1 MSNSDY
7 ENEYRKWV
15 ASLSP
20 KKRAELAEQ
29 GLDQPL
35 ANDTHIVKGDHSI
48 LLENTPTTDE
58 SYSDDEIPIDD
69 TNVEERSKGYAAQ
82 LLAWVFG
89 RLQSCR
95 TVKSANIDRDALIFA
110 LGMATLEGRTQ
121 TEIANSY
128 GITKAAFS
136 ARVKSWQKLLG
147 LKPSSFMKSE
157 QACKA
162 YRNARL
168 RNLTKEQ

>member
-1 MSNSDY
+1 MSSSDY
-7 ENEYRKWV
+7 EAVYRKWV
-15 ASLSP
+15 DSLTP
-20 KKRAELAEQ
+20 KQRAKLVEQ

-35 ANDTHIVKGDHSI
+35 ADDTHIVKGDHSI
-48 LLENTPTTDE
+48 LLENTPATDE
-58 SYSDDEIPIDD
+58 PFTDIEPPDD

-95 TVKSANIDRDALIFA
+95 TTKSANIDRDALIFA

-121 TEIANSY
+121 TEIADSY

-168 RNLTKEQ
+168 RNLTRKQ

>member
-1 MSNSDY
+1 MA
-7 ENEYRKWV
+7 NEAYK
-15 ASLSP
+15 L
-20 KKRAELAEQ
+20 KGTK
-29 GLDQPL
+29 QP
-35 ANDTHIVKGDHSI
+35 IVIRRHKIAFDSSH
-48 LLENTPTTDE
+48 
-58 SYSDDEIPIDD
+58 YF
-69 TNVEERSKGYAAQ
+69 
-82 LLAWVFG
+82 LAWVFV

-95 TVKSANIDRDALIFA
+95 TAKSANIDRDALIFA

-168 RNLTKEQ
+168 RNLTRKQ

>member
-1 MSNSDY
+1 MTTLSNGYLPRVFDNNLRFDEFDYGQFDKSPETANSD
-7 ENEYRKWV
+7 EIEQ
-15 ASLSP
+15 
-20 KKRAELAEQ
+20 RAK
-29 GLDQPL
+29 
-35 ANDTHIVKGDHSI
+35 T
-48 LLENTPTTDE
+48 
-58 SYSDDEIPIDD
+58 
-69 TNVEERSKGYAAQ
+69 YAAQ

-95 TVKSANIDRDALIFA
+95 TTKSANIDRDALIFA

-121 TEIANSY
+121 TEIADSY

-136 ARVKSWQKLLG
+136 AHVKSWQKLLG

-168 RNLTKEQ
+168 RNLTRQH